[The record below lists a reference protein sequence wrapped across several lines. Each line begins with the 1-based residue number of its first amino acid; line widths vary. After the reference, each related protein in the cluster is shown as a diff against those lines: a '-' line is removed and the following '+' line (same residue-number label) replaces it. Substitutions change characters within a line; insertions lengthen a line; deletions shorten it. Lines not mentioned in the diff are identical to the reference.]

1 MEKITNPRIYCL
13 FLLGLLFAACS
24 HGPDYEVKEF
34 TPLVGFDH
42 SHGDT
47 VEMETAMQN
56 DIFKGIL
63 VPENGYFK
71 MNFKVKN
78 NGSKDRRFFYK
89 IFYQNESYKFIEYTG
104 GVDSVSY
111 NPLASENFYGSWEDP
126 GDSIHITPLIPA
138 DGAFHTIVDSFRIV
152 GNPRNEPL
160 YFGKSPENMR
170 PTSDK
175 IENVVKA
182 IKNEKAWYESI
193 IEKATSKKR
202 SVEEQLYLDALW
214 ILSHERDKGNY
225 NCRWKRNPR
234 AGIYSFALVVVTPDK
249 TETLPREVINH
260 EIKQGDSIFI
270 NPYYSLL
277 YDPHRDTTGYFF
289 ERSEQVLKTRFNFD
303 LSSGIYIDP
312 LKYTNPP
319 IDSTDFDALCNF
331 SDQNYRK
338 AQVEQFFHNI
348 DKNWVMN
355 NVPLV
360 EDYAKFT
367 YEDYKQLEKNF
378 PENKL
383 RHDYISITD
392 SPCETVAYS
401 SEDEAIVLTN
411 PPSQNDNMRKEN
423 VGIQSRIG
431 FSYGKITAKIKFPE
445 MLNDY
450 NVWNGVTNAFW
461 LIYDE
466 EGDWNQRRP
475 CETEGYI
482 PKSEVGETDVRV
494 RQTFYTEID
503 IEIVKASRHWP
514 PSSYY
519 NEIPFP
525 ENEPDNPRDIIVT
538 CTNWDLACLDPE
550 NFNVGVFGV
559 DQNGRTWL
567 PHRWDHW
574 YKALTMKYAVNHD
587 SVFKRDFYYYQ
598 IDWQPERIIWRIGKD
613 KEHMVE
619 VGYLDTSVSSIPNN
633 QMNFIVTQEYHH
645 SAWWPTTEF
654 KQEFIPYPAKPIV
667 GKVYSIEIE

>member
-1 MEKITNPRIYCL
+1 MKRIILTSFYSL
-13 FLLGLLFAACS
+13 FLLGLLFVSCS
-24 HGPDYEVKEF
+24 RGPDFEVKDF
-34 TPLVGFDH
+34 TPLANFEG

-47 VEMETAMQN
+47 VKLETAMQA

-63 VPENGYFK
+63 VPDNGYFK
-71 MNFKVKN
+71 LSFKVKN
-78 NGSKDRRFFYK
+78 NGRTDRRFFYK
-89 IFYQNESYKFIEYTG
+89 IFYQNESYKFTEYSG
-104 GVDSVSY
+104 RMDSIYY
-111 NPLASENFYGSWEDP
+111 NPFASENFYGSWEKP
-126 GDSIHITPLIPA
+126 GDSVHITPLIRA
-138 DGAFHTIVDSFRIV
+138 DGKFHTIVDSFRIV
-152 GNPRNEPL
+152 GNPRNEPK
-160 YFGKSPENMR
+160 YFGKSPESMR
-170 PTSDK
+170 PTPGK
-175 IENVVKA
+175 IENVIKA
-182 IKNEKAWYESI
+182 IRNDRAWYEAI
-193 IEKATSKKR
+193 VEKASNKKR
-202 SVEEQLYLDALW
+202 TVQEQLYLDALW
-214 ILSHERDKGNY
+214 ILSHERDNGDY

-234 AGIYSFALVVVTPDK
+234 AGVYSFALLVVPPEK
-249 TETLPREVINH
+249 MESLPRLVIDL
-260 EIKQGDSIFI
+260 EKKQGDSIFI
-270 NPYYSLL
+270 NPFYSLN
-277 YDPHRDTTGYFF
+277 YDPERKITGYFF
-289 ERSEQVLKTRFNFD
+289 EQSDQRLKTRFNFD
-303 LSSGIYIDP
+303 LGSGIYVDP

-319 IDSTDFDALCNF
+319 IDSTMFDSLCNF
-331 SDQNYRK
+331 TDQNYRN

-355 NVPLV
+355 NVPITK
-360 EDYAKFT
+360 DYNEFT
-367 YEDYKQLEKNF
+367 YDDYKNLEKSF
-378 PENKL
+378 PVDKL

-392 SPCETVAYS
+392 TPCETVNYS

-411 PPSQNDNMRKEN
+411 PPVKNDDLRKEN

-431 FSYGKITAKIKFPE
+431 FTYGKITAKIKFPE

-466 EGDWNQRRP
+466 EGAWNMRRP

-482 PKSEVGETDVRV
+482 PKSEIGKTDVRV

-519 NEIPFP
+519 NEIAFP
-525 ENEPDNPRDIIVT
+525 ENEPDDPRDIIVT

-550 NFNVGVFGV
+550 KFNVGVFGV
-559 DQNGRTWL
+559 DHNGRTWL

-574 YKALTMKYAVNHD
+574 YKALTMKYAINHD
-587 SVFKRDFYYYQ
+587 SVFKRDYYYYQ

-613 KEHMVE
+613 KDHMVE
-619 VGYLDTSVSSIPNN
+619 VGYLDTSVSSIPDN

-654 KQEFIPYPAKPIV
+654 KQEYIPYPAKPIV
-667 GKVYSIEIE
+667 GKVYAVEIE